1 MTKFERIAIYA
12 LSLLLIVA
20 TIAVYR
26 HKDDKP
32 IEEEEP
38 AVIEAPAATE
48 RFNTSYL
55 EQWDKGE
62 SDNTIRMIGAWFYS
76 FEPSNCTYVLE
87 DESGDLW
94 VVRDVSIDEDDFLL
108 LWIDN
113 GGTPDYIEDDLVVK
127 TWKEVR

>member
-1 MTKFERIAIYA
+1 
-12 LSLLLIVA
+12 V
-20 TIAVYR
+20 
-26 HKDDKP
+26 
-32 IEEEEP
+32 
-38 AVIEAPAATE
+38 TE

-87 DESGDLW
+87 DESGNLW
-94 VVRDVSIDEDDFLL
+94 VVRDMSIDEDDFLL